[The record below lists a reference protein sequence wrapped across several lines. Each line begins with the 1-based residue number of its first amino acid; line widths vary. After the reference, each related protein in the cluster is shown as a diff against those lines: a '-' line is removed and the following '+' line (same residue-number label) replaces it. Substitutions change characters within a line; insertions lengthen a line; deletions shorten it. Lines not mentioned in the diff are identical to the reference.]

1 MAQIL
6 KNDFL
11 TVTIAEHGAEIT
23 SIVNNHT
30 EQEYNWQADPS
41 VWKRHAPVLFPIVGA
56 LQNDA
61 YRYAGNTYHMTQHGF
76 ARDRDFTVEE
86 ASATKVVLTLQ
97 DDDESRKQYPF
108 AFKLSL
114 TYSLEN
120 NTLGVNYRVENPAT
134 DAPLLFGIGG
144 HPGFVVPLSADTKFE
159 DYYLEFK
166 PRKSRVQIPLI
177 AGSGIDYAHRT
188 LAATDV
194 NQQLSHELF
203 KNDAVIY
210 ALKGQ
215 TIFSI
220 RSEKTRHGVE
230 VTIPDAPFLGV
241 WSPYPTTGDFV
252 CIEPWWGIA
261 DTIDADGDFTKKLGI
276 NTLQPGEVFDHGYQ
290 IAIF

>member
-11 TVTIAEHGAEIT
+11 TVTIAEHGAEVT

-30 EQEYNWQADPS
+30 GQQHTWQADPS

-56 LQNDA
+56 LKNDE

-76 ARDRDFTVEE
+76 ARDRDFTVES
-86 ASATKVVLTLQ
+86 ASDTKVVFTLV
-97 DDDESRKQYPF
+97 DDDKTRAQYPF

-114 TYSLEN
+114 TYTLEN

-144 HPGFVVPLSADTKFE
+144 HPGFVVPVSDDTTFE

-177 AGSGIDYAHRT
+177 AGEGIDYAHRT
-188 LAATDV
+188 LAGTDV

-210 ALKGQ
+210 ELKGQ
-215 TIFSI
+215 TILSI

-230 VTIPDAPFLGV
+230 VSTGDAPFLGV
-241 WSPYPTTGDFV
+241 WSPYPTTANFV

-261 DTIDADGDFTKKLGI
+261 DTTDADGDFTKKLGI
-276 NTLQPGEVFDHGYQ
+276 NTLQPGEVFDHGYS
-290 IAIF
+290 ISIF